1 MMSFHCNTGGQAFK
15 HYHNLAAK
23 ADGPQTVHIDVFSAQ
38 TGVSRFGQIYGDSR
52 ITYDKTEGSLSDFGR
67 FDHLIM
73 ENNVTKI
80 KELDADFRVVR
91 EVQSFAGIAVD
102 LHKFPPVTVKT
113 KPSVAILEKRAKN
126 KS

>member
-1 MMSFHCNTGGQAFK
+1 M
-15 HYHNLAAK
+15 AAK

-91 EVQSFAGIAVD
+91 EVQSFAGIAID
-102 LHKFPPVTVKT
+102 FNKFPPVTVKT